1 MTLPPSLTVD
11 DLMADIAV
19 VFHWPP
25 STLFPMSLAELIN
38 WRAKALQRS
47 GQDYA

>member
-1 MTLPPSLTVD
+1 VD

-25 STLFPMSLAELIN
+25 SEMNPMPLGELLR
-38 WRAKALQRS
+38 WRHKALQRH
-47 GQDYA
+47 GDPDE